1 MMFDTCTRCSFGR
14 IRPTTAPYVI
24 DYFGQPLVFPNAPA
38 HACDVCGEM
47 AYDAAFLYEFD
58 QLIDQYH
65 TLQQPE
71 GPLMPIALQGM

>member
-1 MMFDTCTRCSFGR
+1 M
-14 IRPTTAPYVI
+14 
-24 DYFGQPLVFPNAPA
+24 GQPLVLPNAPA

-65 TLQQPE
+65 TLQQPK
-71 GPLMPIALQGM
+71 GPLMPIALQVV